1 MRTRGIVATRRCPF
15 CFACATLLP
24 VTEELHEVGPRAWRR
39 RLPPVLLIVA
49 VAAAYLNS
57 FRGAFLFDDVYH
69 IVENERIR
77 RVLPPWHLFAVE
89 RPLVEFSLAVNYAL
103 GGLNPWGYHAFNLA
117 VHILATL
124 TLFGLVR
131 RTIATNAE
139 CEMRNA
145 EVSHAERSEAS
156 RRGRGFFAALR
167 MTFRTH
173 PSASTIAWAV
183 ALLWAVHPLQT
194 QSVTYVIQRGESLMG
209 LFYLLTLYGAIRGRD
224 STRAAWWNGGAIAA
238 CALGMASKAV
248 MVTAPVMVV
257 VYDLVLSR
265 RGRRTAEKNPPETGN
280 NPVASAPGS
289 DAPPFDVA
297 LRRRWGLYL
306 GLTATWG
313 VLWVCGVTGGVLDST
328 APRSYVGFGYQSAT
342 PLAYLATQA
351 GVIVHYLRLSLWPAG
366 LCLDYDWPMASSLGD
381 VIAPGLV
388 IVALLSATAW
398 GLIRRSW
405 LGFAGAW
412 FFLILAPTSSL
423 IPIKDPA
430 FEHRMYLPLAGLI
443 AVVVIG
449 GQIAL
454 KNILRRLSCGANA
467 TRTIQ
472 GGLMVA
478 VAILLG
484 YGTYQRNK
492 DYRSELVMWAD
503 VAAKRPHN
511 ARARV
516 ALGNALLARNRI
528 DDAIAAYRE
537 AVGIRPDLAD
547 AQCALGMGLAKKG
560 ALDEA
565 VAAYREALR
574 LDPNHPQAHYNLANV
589 LGRQGKTD
597 DAIHAYRESLR
608 IQPQYAEAHCNL
620 GNALAK
626 QERWDEAIAE
636 YRTAI
641 QIKPDLANSH
651 NNLGEAFLELGKLD
665 EAVEAFREAIRIRP
679 DYANAHANLAAALV
693 DRGEYDEALQH
704 AQAALRIDPAHA
716 TAQEALKAAQ
726 NAISLRGRP

>member
-1 MRTRGIVATRRCPF
+1 
-15 CFACATLLP
+15 

-39 RLPPVLLIVA
+39 RLPSVLLIVA

-57 FRGAFLFDDVYH
+57 FHGAFLFDDVYH
-69 IVENERIR
+69 IIENERIR
-77 RVLPPWHLFAVE
+77 RVLPRWHLFAVE
-89 RPLVEFSLAVNYAL
+89 RPLVELSLAVNYAL

-117 VHILATL
+117 VHLLAAL
-124 TLFGLVR
+124 TLFGVMR
-131 RTIATNAE
+131 RTLSQVGWGGT
-139 CEMRNA
+139 
-145 EVSHAERSEAS
+145 
-156 RRGRGFFAALR
+156 G
-167 MTFRTH
+167 
-173 PSASTIAWAV
+173 SACAV
-183 ALLWAVHPLQT
+183 ALLWAVHPLPT

-209 LFYLLTLYGAIRGRD
+209 LFYLLTLYCAIR
-224 STRAAWWNGGAIAA
+224 AAQSSWRLCWYGAAVA
-238 CALGMASKAV
+238 TCALGMASKAV

-257 VYDLVLSR
+257 IYDLVLSR
-265 RGRRTAEKNPPETGN
+265 HGRRTEQKDPPETGN

-289 DAPPFDVA
+289 DGPPFDVS

-306 GLTATWG
+306 GLAVTWG
-313 VLWVCGVTGGVLDST
+313 VLWACGVTGELLDPT
-328 APRSYVGFGYQSAT
+328 AQRSHVGLGYHGIT
-342 PLAYLATQA
+342 PLEYAATQT
-351 GVIVHYLRLSLWPAG
+351 GVILHYLRLSFWPVG
-366 LCLDYDWPMASSLGD
+366 LCLDYDWPVASTLGD
-381 VIAPGLV
+381 VVPPGLV
-388 IVALLSATAW
+388 IVTLLSATAW

-449 GQIAL
+449 GNIVL
-454 KNILRRLSCGANA
+454 KRIFGHLSFSASLG
-467 TRTIQ
+467 RVIQ
-472 GGLMVA
+472 G
-478 VAILLG
+478 AIVGVTALLLA
-484 YGTYQRNK
+484 YGTVQRNE
-492 DYRSELVMWAD
+492 DYRSELAMWAD

-516 ALGNALLARNRI
+516 ALGNALLARNRV
-528 DDAIAAYRE
+528 DEAIAAYRE

-574 LDPNHPQAHYNLANV
+574 LDPNHPQAHYNLANA
-589 LGRQGKTD
+589 LGRQGRTD
-597 DAIHAYRESLR
+597 EAIDGYRKSLR
-608 IQPQYAEAHCNL
+608 IQPQFADAHCNL

-636 YRTAI
+636 YRETLRLNP
-641 QIKPDLANSH
+641 KLAKGH
-651 NNLGEAFLELGKLD
+651 NNLGEALLELGKLD
-665 EAVEAFREAIRIRP
+665 EAIDAFREAIRIRP
-679 DYANAHANLAAALV
+679 DYANAHANLGAALV

-704 AQAALRIDPAHA
+704 AQVALRIDPGHV
-716 TAQEALKAAQ
+716 AARETLSAVQ
-726 NAISLRGRP
+726 DAISARRRP